1 MQQLFIIIVLTINIH
16 NCFFNATH
24 KVQVKPTIFWTRVC
38 LSSISFLSTVNWVDI
53 SSNCIILKHT
63 ESS

>member
-16 NCFFNATH
+16 GYATH

-53 SSNCIILKHT
+53 SSNCIIKKKRNKVRI
-63 ESS
+63 